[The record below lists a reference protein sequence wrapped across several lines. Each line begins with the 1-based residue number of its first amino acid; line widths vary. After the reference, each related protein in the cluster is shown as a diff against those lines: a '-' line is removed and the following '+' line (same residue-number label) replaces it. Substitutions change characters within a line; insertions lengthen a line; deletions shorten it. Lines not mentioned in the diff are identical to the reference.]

1 MLKIIH
7 CLRYF
12 FEIFLMIFNYDN
24 LFKFRNVFFL
34 LILIIKKAFIRNDLF
49 SNLIIKLKT
58 LI

>member
-1 MLKIIH
+1 M
-7 CLRYF
+7 
-12 FEIFLMIFNYDN
+12 FLMIFNYDN

-34 LILIIKKAFIRNDLF
+34 LILIIKKAFIRNYLF